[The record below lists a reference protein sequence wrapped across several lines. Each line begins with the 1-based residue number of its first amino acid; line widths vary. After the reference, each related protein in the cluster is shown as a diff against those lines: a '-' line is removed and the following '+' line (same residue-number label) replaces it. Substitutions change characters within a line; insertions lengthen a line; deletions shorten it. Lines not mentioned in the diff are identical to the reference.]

1 FVTAAGTVFDSEGLR
16 DYLRERLPEHMI
28 PSACVELDALPL
40 SAHGKLDRNRL
51 PEPPPSTTLSKDSGS
66 APQTHAEEMLAD
78 IWAEVLKIEHI
89 HRESS
94 FFQLGGHSL
103 LVMQVLSRVEK
114 VWGIKMEVRALFE
127 NPRLDQLA
135 ARIEEGAGGK
145 EQGRRRA
152 LVARGRREEMPLS
165 FAQQRLWF

>member
-1 FVTAAGTVFDSEGLR
+1 NDDQVKVRGYRVELGEIESVLSGHPAVKQCAVAVRNDDHGNRRLVAYFVTAAGTVFDSEGLR

-66 APQTHAEEMLAD
+66 APQTHAEELLAD

-103 LVMQVLSRVEK
+103 LVMQVLSRV
-114 VWGIKMEVRALFE
+114 
-127 NPRLDQLA
+127 
-135 ARIEEGAGGK
+135 
-145 EQGRRRA
+145 
-152 LVARGRREEMPLS
+152 
-165 FAQQRLWF
+165 